1 MTFIKFHSIFLPEL
15 NFFLIHGG
23 CMSTFN
29 PDMLKIARDLRGMS
43 QTELVQKMKNITQAA
58 LSKIEKGDLKPSEET
73 KKQLAKALNFPERF
87 FSQLDHFKVS
97 PISLHAYRKKA
108 STTAKVL
115 SQINAEMTIKASNLE
130 TLNLFS
136 QLDEKRPLPSYQI
149 YMNVSTASEAARNL
163 RKVWG
168 LGLDPI
174 ENLTEVIEQSGIYI
188 FYCDFE
194 EDHIDGVS
202 LQTQNCPPCIFLN
215 KNQPNDRIRFTLA
228 HELGHLVLH
237 KFAPSID
244 MEDEA
249 NEFAAE
255 FLVPTEAI
263 KGQLQTTN
271 LKTYAAHKL
280 VWKVSMAALIVK
292 AKNIGDISDR
302 QSTTLWRQMSMYG
315 YRKVEP
321 YPLEKEYP
329 QRFAELMVNFCQKDR
344 NKIMNELPS
353 FFNLYPEDFY
363 QLYKSDIEAVE
374 QIMKVS

>member
-1 MTFIKFHSIFLPEL
+1 
-15 NFFLIHGG
+15 
-23 CMSTFN
+23 MSTFN

-43 QTELVQKMKNITQAA
+43 QTELVQNMKNITQAA

-73 KKQLAKALNFPERF
+73 KQQLAKALNFPERF
-87 FSQLDHFKVS
+87 FTQLDHFKVS

-108 STTAKVL
+108 TTTAKVL
-115 SQINAEMTIKASNLE
+115 SQINAEMTIKAANLE
-130 TLNLFS
+130 TLNIFS
-136 QLDEKRPLPSYQI
+136 QLDEKLPLPSYQI
-149 YMNVSTASEAARNL
+149 HINVSTASEAAQNL
-163 RKVWG
+163 RKKWG
-168 LGLDPI
+168 LGLNPI
-174 ENLTEVIEQSGIYI
+174 ENLTEIIEQSGVYI
-188 FYCDFE
+188 FYCDFA

-263 KGQLQTTN
+263 KGQLRTTN
-271 LKTYAAHKL
+271 LKTYATNKL
-280 VWKVSMAALIVK
+280 AWKVSMAALIVK
-292 AKNIGDISDR
+292 AKHIGDISDR
-302 QSTTLWRQMSMYG
+302 QSATLWRQMSMYG

-321 YPLEKEYP
+321 YPLERECP
-329 QRFAELMVNFCQKDR
+329 NRFAQLMFEFCQK
-344 NKIMNELPS
+344 NKEQILNDLPLM
-353 FFNLYPEDFY
+353 FNLYPEDFC
-363 QLYKSDIEAVE
+363 QLYKADMEALE
-374 QIMKVS
+374 KITMVS

>member
-1 MTFIKFHSIFLPEL
+1 
-15 NFFLIHGG
+15 
-23 CMSTFN
+23 
-29 PDMLKIARDLRGMS
+29 MS
-43 QTELVQKMKNITQAA
+43 QTELVQNMKNITQAA

-73 KKQLAKALNFPERF
+73 KQQLAKALKFPERF
-87 FSQLDHFKVS
+87 FTQLDHFKVS

-130 TLNLFS
+130 TLNIFS
-136 QLDEKRPLPSYQI
+136 QLDAKLPLPSYQI
-149 YMNVSTASEAARNL
+149 HINVSTASEAAQKL
-163 RKVWG
+163 RKTWD

-188 FYCDFE
+188 FYCDFAE
-194 EDHIDGVS
+194 AHIDGVS
-202 LQTQNCPPCIFLN
+202 LQTDNCPPCIFLN

-244 MEDEA
+244 METEA

-263 KGQLQTTN
+263 KGQLRTTN
-271 LKTYAAHKL
+271 LKTYAANKL
-280 VWKVSMAALIVK
+280 AWKVSMAALIVK
-292 AKNIGDISDR
+292 AKHIGDISDR
-302 QSTTLWRQMSMYG
+302 QSATLWRQMSMYG

-321 YPLEKEYP
+321 YPLERECP
-329 QRFAELMVNFCQKDR
+329 NRFAQLMLEFCQKDKKQIL
-344 NKIMNELPS
+344 NDLPLM
-353 FFNLYPEDFY
+353 FNLYPEDFC
-363 QLYKSDIEAVE
+363 QLYKADMEALE
-374 QIMKVS
+374 KITMVS

>member
-1 MTFIKFHSIFLPEL
+1 
-15 NFFLIHGG
+15 
-23 CMSTFN
+23 MSTFN

-149 YMNVSTASEAARNL
+149 YMNVGTASQAARNL

-292 AKNIGDISDR
+292 AKHIGDISDR

-321 YPLEKEYP
+321 YPLEREYS
-329 QRFAELMVNFCQKDR
+329 QRFAELMVDFCQNDR